1 MFSATTSSWVL
12 RWFRGVFVVLGVCGL
27 VFGVGGCESEEA
39 VKERELRELQA
50 QVPSYYLTP
59 GDVGS
64 GYKLDL
70 YSYAHLGVGDCL
82 MSALPTVLNLSVKNS
97 YISYRNEDTGRVV
110 TFLVKQDTDPRYQ
123 DIASRVERR
132 YEEQCNGDLWK
143 PKVGDERWVI
153 TRASRIEGLG
163 HGAFGLQVTEWATP
177 FGVTLDYPPTPE
189 QLESDGRILRD
200 SSVRAYGRIGD
211 YVVTVFIDDKSQVP
225 ASVEELKRLWDM
237 QVDKVLK
244 LTDKGK

>member
-1 MFSATTSSWVL
+1 MFTTSTSNGVL

-70 YSYAHLGVGDCL
+70 YSYRRLGVGECL
-82 MSALPTVLNLSVKNS
+82 MSALPPVLNLSVEDS

-110 TFLVKQDTDPRYQ
+110 TCLGVENTVPRYQ

-132 YEEQCNGDLWK
+132 YEEVCKDLWK
-143 PKVGDERWVI
+143 PKVGDKRWRIV
-153 TRASRIEGLG
+153 RSSPIEGLG
-163 HGAFGLQVTEWATP
+163 HGAFGLQVTEWVTP
-177 FGVTLDYPPTPE
+177 FDVTLDYPPTPE
-189 QLESDGRILRD
+189 QLESDGRIRRT
-200 SSVRAYGRIGD
+200 SSVRAYGRIGN
-211 YVVTVFIDDKSQVP
+211 YVVTVFIDDKSQEP